1 MTYDPRNVVSYGF
14 PLDDDMFT
22 YNISGT
28 ITQDDIGKAVTL
40 DTTAA
45 NTFKLAGDGEPVH
58 GRLFS
63 YEDRSQQGAGK
74 VGTVMRRFKE
84 KLPCNVGHTI
94 AVGDSVVG
102 AGAGKVKDAGAV
114 NRTLVT
120 ELVGTTEVVVE
131 YL

>member
-1 MTYDPRNVVSYGF
+1 MTYDPRNVVGHGF

-22 YNISGT
+22 YNISGVV
-28 ITQDDIGKAVTL
+28 TQDDIGKAVTL

-45 NTFKLAGDGEPVH
+45 KTFKLAGDNDPVH

-63 YEDRSQQGAGK
+63 YEDRTQQGAGK

-84 KLPCNVGHTI
+84 KLPAAVGHGI
-94 AVGDSVVG
+94 DLGDSVVG
-102 AGAGKVKDAGAV
+102 AGAGLVKEALAAD
-114 NRTLVT
+114 RTLVI
-120 ELVGTTEVVVE
+120 EVGSDFVVVE